1 LLING
6 IFTIKREIKEFDL
19 LGMTLH
25 AVSFGIF
32 LLSVLIMAVAGMLWL
47 IHPTNRTYVIYDY
60 ASLVYI
66 YMSFVSL
73 ILLCRIFWVI
83 STKKKAESADEA
95 ADTEQPFETERASEN
110 RVSTVVEVKVE
121 DFDASD
127 EIQLRI
133 WQYFVRGRQ
142 DTNANASELMNQN
155 LSHDAQP
162 VLMQDTMIQTFEEDN

>member
-1 LLING
+1 
-6 IFTIKREIKEFDL
+6 
-19 LGMTLH
+19 
-25 AVSFGIF
+25 
-32 LLSVLIMAVAGMLWL
+32 MLWL